1 MIVFDL
7 QCRDGGE
14 TFEAW
19 FRSSADYEEQRAA
32 GLVQCPF
39 CRSANVDK
47 APMAPRVPRKG
58 GDQPARRAGRDA
70 GRDARRIRAGS
81 ATSSPTRRAPCTA
94 ARSSREQVHGNA
106 TLEQAKS
113 LVDEGVPVAPLPLP
127 VVPPE
132 PGELIAGAAVPYS
145 VRGTTP

>member
-19 FRSSADYEEQRAA
+19 FRSNTDFEEQRDS

-39 CRSANVDK
+39 CQSANVGK
-47 APMAPRVPRKG
+47 APMAPRVPKKADENPLARLAAIQAELLKDSRWV
-58 GDQPARRAGRDA
+58 GDSFADTARAMHSGE
-70 GRDARRIRAGS
+70 I
-81 ATSSPTRRAPCTA
+81 AP
-94 ARSSREQVHGNA
+94 EQVHGNA

-113 LVDEGVPVAPLPLP
+113 LAEDGIPVAPLLVP
-127 VVPPE
+127 VTPPNQ
-132 PGELIAGAAVPYS
+132 VN
-145 VRGTTP
+145 

>member
-19 FRSSADYEEQRAA
+19 FRSNADYEQQREA
-32 GLVQCPF
+32 GLVQCPV
-39 CRSANVDK
+39 CQSSNVAK

-58 GDQPARRAGRDA
+58 AASPLARLASAQAELLKDSRWVGDRFAETARAMHSGE
-70 GRDARRIRAGS
+70 IE
-81 ATSSPTRRAPCTA
+81 
-94 ARSSREQVHGNA
+94 REQVHGQA

-113 LVDEGVPVAPLPLP
+113 LADDGIPVAPLPLP
-127 VVPPE
+127 IVPPTQ
-132 PGELIAGAAVPYS
+132 LN
-145 VRGTTP
+145 

>member
-7 QCRDGGE
+7 QCLDGGE

-19 FRSSADYEEQRAA
+19 FRSNADFDEQNVA

-39 CRSANVDK
+39 CNSTRVAK
-47 APMAPRVPRKG
+47 APMAPNVPRKG
-58 GDQPARRAGRDA
+58 SDGLLSKVAAVQAEMLKDSRWVGDEFAETARAMHSGE
-70 GRDARRIRAGS
+70 IE
-81 ATSSPTRRAPCTA
+81 
-94 ARSSREQVHGNA
+94 REQVHGNA

-127 VVPPE
+127 VVPPRQ
-132 PGELIAGAAVPYS
+132 VN
-145 VRGTTP
+145 

>member
-19 FRSSADYEEQRAA
+19 FRSNADFEEQRGG

-39 CRSANVDK
+39 CQSANVQK
-47 APMAPRVPRKG
+47 APMAPRLPRKRSDNPLVRLAAIQAEMLKG
-58 GDQPARRAGRDA
+58 SRWVGDKFADTARAMHSGEIA
-70 GRDARRIRAGS
+70 H
-81 ATSSPTRRAPCTA
+81 
-94 ARSSREQVHGNA
+94 EQVHGQA

-113 LVDEGVPVAPLPLP
+113 LVDDGVPVAPLPLP
-127 VVPPE
+127 VTPPTQ
-132 PGELIAGAAVPYS
+132 LN
-145 VRGTTP
+145 

>member
-19 FRSSADYEEQRAA
+19 FRSSADYEQQRAA
-32 GLVQCPF
+32 GLVECPY
-39 CRSANVDK
+39 CQSVNVEK

-58 GDQPARRAGRDA
+58 SNPLARLVEMQAEMLKESRWVGDKFAETARAMHSGE
-70 GRDARRIRAGS
+70 IE
-81 ATSSPTRRAPCTA
+81 
-94 ARSSREQVHGNA
+94 REQVHGQA

-113 LVDEGVPVAPLPLP
+113 LVDDGVPVAPLPLP
-127 VVPPE
+127 VTPPNQ
-132 PGELIAGAAVPYS
+132 VN
-145 VRGTTP
+145 